1 MEIKDEACFSFPCG
15 AEALFRSHF
24 YFKSTLCAEWKL
36 FLSMVCLV
44 LHIHSQFPFPVAAGE
59 HKCPFPPL

>member
-1 MEIKDEACFSFPCG
+1 MKLVFPFLCG
-15 AEALFRSHF
+15 AEALLRSHF

-44 LHIHSQFPFPVAAGE
+44 QHIHSQFPFSVAAGE
-59 HKCPFPPL
+59 HKYPIPPL